1 MSLTQNEYGGMIVYF
16 NGQFMRKEDVRVSPD
31 DRGFVF
37 GDGIY
42 EVVRTYGG
50 RLFRAEDHLQRM
62 AYSLKALYMDG
73 PAPET
78 VMGVAD
84 QLMRENGL
92 TEAVFYIQITR
103 GAAPRRHA
111 FPDETP
117 PPTVYASVKA
127 PTPQPKKHENG
138 VSALLVPDLRWA
150 RCDIKSVS
158 LLPNVLASQRAREA
172 GAEEAI
178 FVRDCVITEGSHTNV
193 AAVFGG
199 ELRTYP
205 LSNYILPGVTRTVI
219 LELCNALGIPY
230 HEDPIFEHELR
241 KADELMILG
250 TSTEVMPIVEVNDW
264 KIGKGRPGPVTRK
277 LRQAFRDYARSGVE
291 TAAA

>member
-1 MSLTQNEYGGMIVYF
+1 MIVYF
-16 NGQFMRKEDVRVSPD
+16 NGEFMEKSEVRISPD

-42 EVVRTYGG
+42 EVMRTYDG
-50 RLFRAEDHLQRM
+50 RLFRAEDHLRRM
-62 AYSLKALYMDG
+62 EYSLEALYMDG
-73 PAPET
+73 PDAET
-78 VMGVAD
+78 VLGVAD
-84 QLMRENGL
+84 ELMRQNTL
-92 TEAVFYIQITR
+92 TDAVFYLQITR

-117 PPTVYASVKA
+117 PPTVYASVKP
-127 PTPQPKKHENG
+127 PTEQPEKHERG
-138 VSALLVPDLRWA
+138 VGTLLVPDLRWA

-158 LLPNVLASQRAREA
+158 LLPNVLASSRAHEA
-172 GAEEAI
+172 GVEEAI

-219 LELCNALGIPY
+219 LELCRAIGVPF

-241 KADELMILG
+241 KADELMLLG
-250 TSTEVMPIVEVNDW
+250 TSTEVMPVVRVNDW
-264 KIGKGRPGPVTRK
+264 KVGKGRPGPVTRK
-277 LRQAFRDYARSGVE
+277 LQRAFREYAHSAVE
-291 TAAA
+291 SAAA